1 MNSVPSTPTPL
12 GTDVEN
18 ATSTRQKA
26 LALNLDAKTYGTFAE
41 IGAGQE
47 VARWFFSV
55 GSAAGTVAKTI
66 SAYDMAVSDALYGST
81 PRYVSRQRLEA
92 MLEHEF
98 VQLQSGLEPVRGAAK
113 CFFAFAD
120 TVTTGGYRHPGP
132 GRGWLGVR
140 FQTRPH
146 EGPSEV
152 IVHAHLRDRTAVRQ
166 QEALGVLGVNL
177 IHGAYYRWK
186 EPADLIA
193 SLLDELSRE
202 RVEIDMIKF
211 SGPAF
216 AGIDNRLMSL
226 QLVERALTDAAMF
239 TANGEVVQPSEVLY
253 KKPILVER
261 GSFRPAT
268 KPALDLLNRAREQF
282 LQEPSVH
289 GQQPVVLAEMTLRS
303 LISEPDVGH
312 PDFLARTDVLRAL
325 GFDVLVSRFGPYYE
339 LVEYLAGYTD
349 GLIGLAVG
357 LPDFRQ
363 VADEKYF
370 TELPG
375 GVLESVGRL
384 FKRSVKMYVHP
395 TRDPVTGEIQT
406 LERHPIPP
414 PWQHMRALLLDIGRV
429 VSIRGYD
436 ESYLSIHTPDVLARI
451 QAGDPSW
458 EQMVPAAV
466 VEIIKA
472 ENLFGWQ
479 SSSPAA
485 K

>member
-1 MNSVPSTPTPL
+1 
-12 GTDVEN
+12 VEN
-18 ATSTRQKA
+18 ATGTRQKA

-47 VARWFFSV
+47 VARWFFSA
-55 GSAAGTVAKTI
+55 GGAAGTVAKTI

-81 PRYVSRQRLEA
+81 TRYVSRQRLEA

-98 VQLQSGLEPVRGAAK
+98 VKLRNCLEPVRGDAK

-146 EGPSEV
+146 EEPSEV
-152 IVHAHLRDRTAVRQ
+152 IVHAHLRDSTVARQ

-177 IHGAYYRWK
+177 IHGSFYRRK
-186 EPADLIA
+186 DPADLIA
-193 SLLDELSRE
+193 ALLDELSRE

-211 SGPAF
+211 SGLAF
-216 AGIDNRLMSL
+216 PGIDNRLMSL
-226 QLVERALTDAAMF
+226 QLVERGLTDAAMF
-239 TANGEVVQPSEVLY
+239 TAGGEVVQPSEVLH

-268 KPALDLLNRAREQF
+268 KLTLDLLNRAREQF
-282 LQEPSVH
+282 LQEPSAH

-303 LISEPDVGH
+303 LIPEPDVGH
-312 PDFLARTDVLRAL
+312 PDFLARADVLRAL
-325 GFDVLVSRFGPYYE
+325 GFDVLVSRFGPYYQ

-349 GLIGLAVG
+349 GLIGLAIG
-357 LPDFRQ
+357 LPAFRQ

-370 TELPG
+370 TDLPG

-384 FKRSVKMYVHP
+384 FKRSVKMYVYP
-395 TRDPVTGEIQT
+395 TRDPESGAIVTAEQPT
-406 LERHPIPP
+406 LPP
-414 PWQHMRALLLDIGRV
+414 PWTHLEKLLLETKLV
-429 VSIRGYD
+429 EPIRAYH
-436 ESYLSIHTPDVLARI
+436 EPYLSIRTKDVLARI
-451 QAGDPSW
+451 QRGDPSW
-458 EQMVPAAV
+458 TTMVPPAVAAT
-466 VEIIKA
+466 IKA
-472 ENLFGWQ
+472 QKLFGCEGGRR
-479 SSSPAA
+479 
-485 K
+485 

>member
-1 MNSVPSTPTPL
+1 MENST
-12 GTDVEN
+12 G
-18 ATSTRQKA
+18 TRQKA
-26 LALNLDAKTYGTFAE
+26 LALNLEAKTYGTFAE

-55 GSAAGTVAKTI
+55 GGAAGTVAKTI
-66 SAYDMAVSDALYGST
+66 SAYDMAVSDALYGPT

-98 VQLQSGLEPVRGAAK
+98 VKLRTGLEPVRGDAK

-140 FQTRPH
+140 FQTRPR
-146 EGPSEV
+146 EEPSAV
-152 IVHAHLRDRTAVRQ
+152 IVHAHLRDRAAARQ

-177 IHGAYYRWK
+177 IHGAFYLRK
-186 EPADLIA
+186 DPADLIA
-193 SLLDELSRE
+193 ALPDELSRE

-226 QLVERALTDAAMF
+226 QLVERGLTDAAMF
-239 TANGEVVQPSEVLY
+239 TASGEVVQPSEVLH

-268 KPALDLLNRAREQF
+268 KLTLDLLERAREQF
-282 LQEPSVH
+282 LQEPGAR

-303 LISEPDVGH
+303 LIPEPDVGH

-349 GLIGLAVG
+349 GLIGLAIG
-357 LPDFRQ
+357 LPAYRQ

-384 FKRSVKMYVHP
+384 FKRSVKMYVYP
-395 TRDPVTGEIQT
+395 TRDPVTGEIQS
-406 LERHPIPP
+406 LERAP
-414 PWQHMRALLLDIGRV
+414 
-429 VSIRGYD
+429 
-436 ESYLSIHTPDVLARI
+436 
-451 QAGDPSW
+451 
-458 EQMVPAAV
+458 VPA
-466 VEIIKA
+466 
-472 ENLFGWQ
+472 
-479 SSSPAA
+479 P
-485 K
+485 